1 MKKQKCRQDVK
12 LIFLRLWPQRCS
24 ALKLE
29 CKSEDEWSFFTLLKT
44 YQVSKQA
51 WDWHS
56 GYFGYFFVT
65 FCICLLLVIS
75 SLKTGVFGYFFKK
88 WLFWLPFQRSG
99 YFGYFFKEVATLATF
114 SKKWLFWL
122 FLVFSD
128 NFWLLLASQNWLFR
142 LIFRSKVL

>member
-1 MKKQKCRQDVK
+1 MV
-12 LIFLRLWPQRCS
+12 F
-24 ALKLE
+24 
-29 CKSEDEWSFFTLLKT
+29 FFTLLKT
-44 YQVSKQA
+44 YQVSKQV
-51 WDWHS
+51 WDLHS

-75 SLKTGVFGYFFKK
+75 SLNRCLWLLFQEVALLATFSKK
-88 WLFWLPFQRSG
+88 G

-122 FLVFSD
+122 PFQRSGGSGYFGYSFKEVAILATFSKKWLFWLFLVISD
-128 NFWLLLASQNWLFR
+128 NFWLLLPSQNWLFR